1 LSGNGIAGTN
11 GGGTAD
17 DDGELDGEL
26 EGSARCDDE
35 PHPTSRASIDID
47 AINWR
52 NFEVLCTP
60 AR

>member
-11 GGGTAD
+11 GGGTSE

-35 PHPTSRASIDID
+35 PHPTSRASTAID
-47 AINWR
+47 AIN
-52 NFEVLCTP
+52 
-60 AR
+60 